1 MFMSD
6 SACRWRSR
14 ALKEYLGLNPN
25 APAST
30 IEEMAQREGV
40 KEQTVRNRINMAVH
54 NLVNPAE
61 ALRREERKRLFR
73 EMMADCLDGTR
84 ARGKGG

>member
-1 MFMSD
+1 
-6 SACRWRSR
+6 
-14 ALKEYLGLNPN
+14 
-25 APAST
+25 
-30 IEEMAQREGV
+30 MAQREGV